1 MDESEQQADSAREG
15 RVCLGGSLASAGDA
29 APFRNDTG
37 DFYGRLLS
45 AQLGER
51 DNSKHLAA
59 CYFLPDSQD
68 CLEKPFQAF
77 GKGSGSGATGTFS
90 TGPASELQPASTR
103 ASASLWAFA
112 AGDRAEPPGSG
123 PGRCSS
129 DRPCADAEPVHRPR
143 VGRGLEGDVFQ
154 RAIMGFVH
162 QMCARQQMQAD
173 PLPGLQI
180 FRQSGLQ
187 PAASQQR
194 LPATPTPGAS
204 VAAAPHLALPA
215 PAVASAAPQ
224 LALPAPAALPS
235 TCAAGSTEAPQPQD
249 SGEPGSSTER
259 GTCSRCFAGSLGAI
273 CSWPCFLATGKARP
287 GKGPE
292 GPSSPGQGAGVF

>member
-143 VGRGLEGDVFQ
+143 CGPGFGGRRVPEGHHGFRASDVCEAADAGGSSARLADLCGL
-154 RAIMGFVH
+154 
-162 QMCARQQMQAD
+162 
-173 PLPGLQI
+173 
-180 FRQSGLQ
+180 
-187 PAASQQR
+187 
-194 LPATPTPGAS
+194 
-204 VAAAPHLALPA
+204 AAAAEPLLQQHHILRFRPHQWLRQRR
-215 PAVASAAPQ
+215 S
-224 LALPAPAALPS
+224 
-235 TCAAGSTEAPQPQD
+235 
-249 SGEPGSSTER
+249 
-259 GTCSRCFAGSLGAI
+259 
-273 CSWPCFLATGKARP
+273 
-287 GKGPE
+287 
-292 GPSSPGQGAGVF
+292 